1 MKKFLQKEEVMNRE
15 NWMQLFY
22 EVKTDFG
29 KEEQKNLNIIFP
41 RK

>member
-1 MKKFLQKEEVMNRE
+1 MNRE

-29 KEEQKNLNIIFP
+29 KKEQKKIGYYFSKKINTGCF
-41 RK
+41 

>member
-1 MKKFLQKEEVMNRE
+1 MNRE
-15 NWMQLFY
+15 NWMQLFH

-29 KEEQKNLNIIFP
+29 KKEQKNLNIIFP